1 MFHLSSRQKI
11 ASNLIVPLPAKNASN
26 FNCPTHSSRAK
37 QIEPDLPPLSLSV
50 ELRKRIRR
58 RAVCLPRGMAGDKH
72 LSGVIMDGGASS
84 GLSKDPSGI
93 VLAFRIIY

>member
-1 MFHLSSRQKI
+1 
-11 ASNLIVPLPAKNASN
+11 
-26 FNCPTHSSRAK
+26 
-37 QIEPDLPPLSLSV
+37 
-50 ELRKRIRR
+50 
-58 RAVCLPRGMAGDKH
+58 MADDKH